1 MNIKDAKEQIKNAI
15 TAYLTKDEM
24 GRYCIPPEKQRPV
37 FLMGP
42 PGIGKTAIM
51 KQIAEETGIGLLSY
65 SMTHHTRQSLLG
77 LPFIEHKTYGGKE
90 YSVSE
95 YTMSEIIASVYDL
108 MEVSGVREGLLFID
122 EINCVSETLAPIMLQ
137 FLQYK
142 MFGKHRIPDGWIV
155 VAAGNP
161 PEYNDS
167 VREFDIVTWDRLKR
181 VDIEPDFDAWKEF
194 AYKTGVHSAVVTYL
208 GIKRNHFFEIST
220 TVDGKRFVTPRGW
233 DDLGRMIELYEKN
246 KIGVDLKLVA
256 QYVQDKKIAID
267 FANYYDLFQKYRQ
280 KYRIGDILDGKASAD
295 LSEMVRNEKFD
306 EKYTLIGL
314 LLEATASV
322 IKDVIDGEKVL
333 NAQAEILLRF
343 LRAEG
348 NTAGEMLVRVIDEAE
363 RQAQSRKAAG
373 ALSADRER
381 TALRATSALRLQAE
395 KIETVTDRRA
405 AAQLLKKDHDAEAVK
420 LKKDAAAASK
430 MLSNAI
436 NFCDGAFSEQELSI
450 FITELTASASCAE
463 FLGKYGCPEYFAHNK
478 NLLIYER
485 GNDIAARLKR
495 LDSEG

>member
-1 MNIKDAKEQIKNAI
+1 
-15 TAYLTKDEM
+15 
-24 GRYCIPPEKQRPV
+24 
-37 FLMGP
+37 
-42 PGIGKTAIM
+42 
-51 KQIAEETGIGLLSY
+51 
-65 SMTHHTRQSLLG
+65 MTHHPRQSLLG
-77 LPFIEHKTYGGKE
+77 LPFIEHKSYGGKE
-90 YSVSE
+90 YSISE

-108 MEVSGVREGLLFID
+108 MEVSGVKEGLLFID

-233 DDLGRMIELYEKN
+233 DDLGKMIKLYEKN
-246 KIGVDLKLVA
+246 GIEVNLKLVA

-280 KYRIGDILDGKASAD
+280 KYHVGDILDGKADDELCRMAK
-295 LSEMVRNEKFD
+295 NGKFD

-373 ALSADRER
+373 ALSADWER

-395 KIETVTDRRA
+395 KIETVTDRRE
-405 AAQLLKKDHDAEAVK
+405 AAQLLKKDHDAEAIK